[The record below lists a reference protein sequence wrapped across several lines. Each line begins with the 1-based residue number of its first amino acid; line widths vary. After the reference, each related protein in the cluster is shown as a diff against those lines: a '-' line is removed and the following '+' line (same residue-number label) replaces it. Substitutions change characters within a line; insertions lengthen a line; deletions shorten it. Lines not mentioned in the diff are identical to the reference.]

1 MLVTGMSGTGKSTT
15 LNHLAHRGYSVVD
28 TDYGDW
34 IENLSLPDGIGAE
47 PHWREDRIDA
57 LLTRHEDSGVPLFL
71 AGTVI
76 NQEVFYPRF
85 AEIVLLTA
93 PLPVILTRIT
103 TRTTNPFGKT
113 PEERAQIESD
123 TAEIEPLLR
132 AGATIEIDT
141 RRSITQ
147 VVDQLVALVG
157 FPSAPASCCE

>member
-1 MLVTGMSGTGKSTT
+1 MLVTGMSGTGKSTA

-28 TDYGDW
+28 TDYGGW
-34 IENLSLPDGIGAE
+34 IENLPLPDGAGAE

-57 LLTRHEDSGVPLFL
+57 LLTRHEGSGVPLFI

-85 AEIVLLTA
+85 AEIVLLSA

-113 PEERAQIESD
+113 PEERAQIAAD

-132 AGATIEIDT
+132 AGATVEIDT
-141 RRSITQ
+141 RTPVVQ
-147 VVDQLVALVG
+147 VVDQLAALAG
-157 FPSAPASCCE
+157 SPPRQR